1 MSSDA
6 RCLVIGAHEKA
17 VSPARIALRILF
29 SRLTMFVVR
38 RIRGFPSP
46 PLAPAEPGAT
56 TVGPFAATDL
66 YITDTL

>member
-66 YITDTL
+66 SSTNTS